1 MVDAEESEGLVLN
14 SRQVNL
20 LSIRGSEDIEEGMEG
35 KQKRDDKGKGSET
48 PSSWQTQ

>member
-1 MVDAEESEGLVLN
+1 MVVDAEESEGLVLN

-20 LSIRGSEDIEEGMEG
+20 LSIRGSEQWMEG